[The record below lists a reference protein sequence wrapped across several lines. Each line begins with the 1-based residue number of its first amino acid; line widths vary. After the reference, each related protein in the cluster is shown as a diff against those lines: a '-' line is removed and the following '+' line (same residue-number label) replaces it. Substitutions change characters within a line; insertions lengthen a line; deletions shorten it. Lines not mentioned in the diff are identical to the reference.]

1 MKLLLV
7 SVATVVAALAGLGL
21 WLWTPD
27 KSRRELEAKYL
38 VAPTDL
44 VEIAGVQ
51 LHIRDSGRKDAP
63 TLILLHGFGSS
74 LQTWQPW
81 AEALSPDFRVIRF
94 DMPGA
99 GLSAADTS
107 GDYSDA
113 RRMEVLSATMDHYG
127 IAKASLIGNSMGG
140 KLAWKFAAAHPERVD
155 RLVLVSPDGFASP
168 GQQYNQRESVPSM
181 VRLMRYAL
189 PKPLLKMNLVP
200 AYGDP
205 DRLTDQIVTRYH
217 DLLLAPGAR
226 EAMIAVMEQTELVEP
241 GPLLQNIK
249 APTLLL
255 WGEKDAMIPLA
266 NANDYLKS
274 LPDSR
279 LVVLPGLGH
288 VPHEEAPST
297 SILSLK
303 AFLAGR

>member
-1 MKLLLV
+1 
-7 SVATVVAALAGLGL
+7 
-21 WLWTPD
+21 
-27 KSRRELEAKYL
+27 
-38 VAPTDL
+38 
-44 VEIAGVQ
+44 
-51 LHIRDSGRKDAP
+51 
-63 TLILLHGFGSS
+63 
-74 LQTWQPW
+74 
-81 AEALSPDFRVIRF
+81 
-94 DMPGA
+94 
-99 GLSAADTS
+99 
-107 GDYSDA
+107 
-113 RRMEVLSATMDHYG
+113 MDHYG